1 MFQRIQHFF
10 NTLSTNWSEDPGARG
25 AAKMAAGGVLVA
37 EGVFGVVRSRR
48 GRNGN
53 RQRGGILG
61 GIFGIVFGIIFINIG
76 GFLESTNIQDPV
88 ETAGEIIASER
99 AGTSGDNNQQMYRA
113 RIAYEVDGQ
122 RHEFTSRG
130 RQSWQPTVGSEVTVA
145 YSASNPSNAQQV
157 GGVQD
162 WGIRAFSWAGWFV
175 LITSVF
181 SLLIS
186 IALIGFG
193 IWLFQQGRADRRSSG
208 EERSFF
214 GDLFAIAQDV
224 RSGNVDVSQT
234 AAGMAG
240 AGQGSGGWM
249 GAAMSA
255 AGMGSAGTGS
265 AETGSGS
272 GAATSP
278 QSAPSP
284 QATQGATSS
293 PASAAAPPG
302 WMLDPEDETML
313 RWWDGQQFTE
323 QRRPRD

>member
-10 NTLSTNWSEDPGARG
+10 NTLATNWSEDPGARG
-25 AAKMAAGGVLVA
+25 AAKMTAGGVLVA

-61 GIFGIVFGIIFINIG
+61 GIFGIVFGLIFINVG
-76 GFLESTNIQDPV
+76 GFIQGPGIEDAV
-88 ETAGEIIASER
+88 ETTGEIIAAER
-99 AGTSGDNNQQMYRA
+99 AGTSGDNDQQMYRA

-122 RHEFTSRG
+122 RYEITSRG
-130 RQSWQPTVGSEVTVA
+130 RQSWRPNVGSEVDVIYSVA
-145 YSASNPSNAQQV
+145 DPRDAHQV
-157 GGVQD
+157 GGVFD
-162 WGIRAFSWAGWFV
+162 WGTRAFSWAGWFV

-193 IWLFQQGRADRRSSG
+193 IWLFRQGRADRRLSG

-214 GDLFAIAQDV
+214 GDLFAIARDV
-224 RSGNVDVSQT
+224 RTGNVDVGQT

-240 AGQGSGGWM
+240 AGEGSGGW
-249 GAAMSA
+249 
-255 AGMGSAGTGS
+255 
-265 AETGSGS
+265 S

-278 QSAPSP
+278 QPVPSP
-284 QATQGATSS
+284 QPAQGATSS

-302 WMLDPEDETML
+302 WMLDPEDDTML
-313 RWWDGQQFTE
+313 RWWDGQQFSE

>member
-61 GIFGIVFGIIFINIG
+61 GIFGIVFGVIFIHIG

-88 ETAGEIIASER
+88 ETTGEIIASER

-113 RIAYEVDGQ
+113 RIAYEVDGE
-122 RHEFTSRG
+122 RYEFTTRG
-130 RQSWQPTVGSEVTVA
+130 RQSWQPTVGAEVTVA
-145 YSASNPSNAQQV
+145 YSASNPSNAHQV
-157 GGVQD
+157 GGVFD

-175 LITSVF
+175 VITSVF

-186 IALIGFG
+186 IALIAFG
-193 IWLFQQGRADRRSSG
+193 IWLFQQGRADRRLSG
-208 EERSFF
+208 EDRSFF
-214 GDLFAIAQDV
+214 GDLFAIAKDV
-224 RSGNVDVSQT
+224 RSGNMDVSQT
-234 AAGMAG
+234 AAGMSG
-240 AGQGSGGWM
+240 AGQGAGGWM
-249 GAAMSA
+249 GAAMGA
-255 AGMGSAGTGS
+255 AGMGS
-265 AETGSGS
+265 GSGT
-272 GAATSP
+272 AASTHAPPQP
-278 QSAPSP
+278 QSNAES
-284 QATQGATSS
+284 T
-293 PASAAAPPG
+293 ASASAPPG
-302 WMLDPEDETML
+302 WMLDPDDERML
-313 RWWDGQQFTE
+313 RWWNGRTFTE

>member
-10 NTLSTNWSEDPGARG
+10 NTLATNWSEDPGARG
-25 AAKMAAGGVLVA
+25 AAKMTAGGVLVA

-61 GIFGIVFGIIFINIG
+61 GIFGIVFGLIFINIG
-76 GFLESTNIQDPV
+76 GFIQGPGIEDAV
-88 ETAGEIIASER
+88 ETTGEIIAAER
-99 AGTSGDNNQQMYRA
+99 AGTSGDNDQQMYRA

-122 RHEFTSRG
+122 RYEITSRG
-130 RQSWQPTVGSEVTVA
+130 RQSWRPNVGSEVDVIYSVA
-145 YSASNPSNAQQV
+145 DPRDAHQV
-157 GGVQD
+157 GGVFD
-162 WGIRAFSWAGWFV
+162 WGTRAFSWAGWFV

-193 IWLFQQGRADRRSSG
+193 IWLFRQGRADRRLSG

-214 GDLFAIAQDV
+214 GDLFAIARDV
-224 RSGNVDVSQT
+224 RTGNVDVGQT

-240 AGQGSGGWM
+240 AGEGSGGW
-249 GAAMSA
+249 
-255 AGMGSAGTGS
+255 
-265 AETGSGS
+265 S

-278 QSAPSP
+278 QPVPSP
-284 QATQGATSS
+284 QPAQGATSS

-302 WMLDPEDETML
+302 WMLDPEDDTML
-313 RWWDGQQFTE
+313 RWWDGQQFSE